1 MSNVIHGNFGKSIQE
16 QALEIRHL
24 ISLLEEMVYLNPI
37 SHYLVADVIESVKA
51 KHILNKPTGDGSDY
65 ILLTPE
71 EGNTVTI
78 HMVGRQSIER
88 SVKKTFPYLNP
99 VAVDKIGSPMLV
111 DILAKLR
118 QKTSINGLVIGN
130 EVFVRFIDWPGLLMR
145 FSVLDQAL
153 EYEEMIHYPENKEL
167 EK

>member
-1 MSNVIHGNFGKSIQE
+1 MSNVIHGNFGKSMEE

-24 ISLLEEMVYLNPI
+24 ITFLEEMVYLNPI
-37 SHYLVADVIESVKA
+37 SHYLVAEVIENLNA
-51 KHILNKPTGDGSDY
+51 KHILNKPTDDGTDY

-78 HMVGRQSIER
+78 RMVGRQSIEQ
-88 SVKKTFPYLNP
+88 SDEKAFPYLDQ
-99 VAVDKIGSPMLV
+99 VAVDNIGSPMLV

-118 QKTSINGLVIGN
+118 QKTTINGLVLDN
-130 EVFVRFIDWPGLLMR
+130 EVFVRFIEWPGLLMR

-153 EYEEMIHYPENKEL
+153 EYEEMIHYPENEEL